1 MGLLKPIRSESNY
14 RYYSG
19 ETLIRL
25 KLIEGM
31 KEKRLTLDE
40 IKERLGL
47 LDNNPLEV
55 DEEDKSRSINIDFLK
70 EQVKKLE
77 DQLAQLQ
84 PAVASLGS
92 NQAALL
98 TKKMLLQS
106 MVLVQS
112 LMLYINELAPEIAP
126 FL

>member
-1 MGLLKPIRSESNY
+1 M
-14 RYYSG
+14 
-19 ETLIRL
+19 
-25 KLIEGM
+25 
-31 KEKRLTLDE
+31 DE